1 MSTQPALNLPLDTWQ
16 ALARLIEKN
25 PALRHALGSA
35 QSPRD
40 FASTLGKAAQE
51 NGLEVDH
58 EALLEDVAR
67 HHQKAQVDQELA
79 DEQLEAVSGGHSFA
93 QFMPPISV
101 TMTSE
106 GAHII

>member
-40 FASTLGKAAQE
+40 FASTLGKAAHPF
-51 NGLEVDH
+51 LD
-58 EALLEDVAR
+58 
-67 HHQKAQVDQELA
+67 
-79 DEQLEAVSGGHSFA
+79 S
-93 QFMPPISV
+93 PC
-101 TMTSE
+101 
-106 GAHII
+106 